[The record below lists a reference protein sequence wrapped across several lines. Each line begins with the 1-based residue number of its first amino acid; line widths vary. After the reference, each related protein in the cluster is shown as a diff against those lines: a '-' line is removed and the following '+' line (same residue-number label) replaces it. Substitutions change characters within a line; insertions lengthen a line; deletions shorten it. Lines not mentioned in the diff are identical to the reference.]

1 MRNKKILIII
11 GILVVI
17 AIGIGAFVFLN
28 SNNVGNNVKDVK
40 SYFEK
45 DEYEKAYNLI
55 NEKNLLSKA
64 DKDINE
70 LIKTRLTKFKVSSID
85 DYLNLSD
92 DDWKNIKS
100 FEDMLEKLKLN
111 SKYNYLSK
119 LIEINTN
126 YQEYVPAIK
135 WQKSDDYEVFRS
147 YMKVETQDDF
157 EKSALM
163 MKNYSFEKY
172 GLENKYIKELN
183 EEVQKYIDYC
193 TQLVQAINNSDLNL
207 YDSISPKFKENITK
221 LSNIE
226 VEIITKTSE
235 LEKAIKN
242 LPSI

>member
-1 MRNKKILIII
+1 MKNKKIIII
-11 GILVVI
+11 ISILVFT
-17 AIGIGAFVFLN
+17 AIGISAFIFLN
-28 SNNVGNNVKDVK
+28 SNNVENNMKDVK
-40 SYFEK
+40 AYFEK
-45 DEYEKAYNLI
+45 DEYDKAYNLI
-55 NEKNLLSKA
+55 EEKNLLSKA
-64 DKDINE
+64 DKDIND
-70 LIKTRLTKFKVSSID
+70 LIKTRLTKFKVSSLE
-85 DYLNLSD
+85 DYLDLSD
-92 DDWKNIKS
+92 DDWKNINS
-100 FEDMLEKLKLN
+100 FENMLEKLKLD

-119 LIEINTN
+119 LIEVNTN
-126 YQEYVPAIK
+126 YQEFVSAIK

-193 TQLVQAINNSDLNL
+193 TQLSKAINDSDINL
-207 YDSISPKFKENITK
+207 YDSITPKFKENLTK

>member
-70 LIKTRLTKFKVSSID
+70 LIKTRLTKYKVSSID

-126 YQEYVPAIK
+126 YQDYVPAIK
-135 WQKSDDYEVFRS
+135 WQKSDDYEVFKS

-207 YDSISPKFKENITK
+207 YDSISPKFKDNITK

-235 LEKAIKN
+235 LEKAIKD

>member
-1 MRNKKILIII
+1 MKNKKILIII

-55 NEKNLLSKA
+55 DEKNLLSKA

-92 DDWKNIKS
+92 DDWKNIKL

-172 GLENKYIKELN
+172 GLENKYIKKLN

-235 LEKAIKN
+235 LEKAIKD

>member
-1 MRNKKILIII
+1 MKNKKIIIII

-17 AIGIGAFVFLN
+17 VVGIVAFMFLN

-40 SYFEK
+40 SYLEK

-55 NEKNLLSKA
+55 DEKNLLSKA

-92 DDWKNIKS
+92 DDWKSIKS
-100 FEDMLEKLKLN
+100 FEDMLEKLELN

-126 YQEYVPAIK
+126 YQDYVPAIK

-147 YMKVETQDDF
+147 YMKVEIQDDF

-235 LEKAIKN
+235 LEKAIKD

>member
-17 AIGIGAFVFLN
+17 AIVIGAFVFLN

-40 SYFEK
+40 SYLEK

-70 LIKTRLTKFKVSSID
+70 LIKTRLTKYKVSSID

-235 LEKAIKN
+235 LEKDIKD

>member
-28 SNNVGNNVKDVK
+28 SNNIGNNVKDIK
-40 SYFEK
+40 SYLEK

-70 LIKTRLTKFKVSSID
+70 LIKTRLTKYKVSSID

-126 YQEYVPAIK
+126 YQDYVPAIK

-235 LEKAIKN
+235 LEKAIKD

>member
-40 SYFEK
+40 SYLEK

-55 NEKNLLSKA
+55 DEKNLLSKA

-126 YQEYVPAIK
+126 YQDYVPAIK

-235 LEKAIKN
+235 LEKAIKD